1 MQRETLSRRSVLAI
15 ATGCTVAG
23 VGATTVGG
31 VLEDEEADAETA
43 EEDLTR
49 DSFAIRAGT
58 EQETTVYVTEAPVDG
73 PTVAVVGGMH
83 GNEVA
88 GYEAAGEIADWRI
101 DAGTLVAIPEANAVA
116 VEQGTRSGDDWSDL
130 NRQFPEGEAPETELA
145 RAIWDV
151 IVEYD
156 ADVVVDLHEST
167 GIYAGDPVDGVG
179 QAIFH
184 SGGEAVETAA
194 ETAEYVNERYVDD
207 PDLAFETGPFSGPNT
222 EPSGLLVHKAA
233 RDLGAESYLVET
245 LSTDVDLETRVRWH
259 LAIAER
265 LVADD
270 LFPEDEPDNGHDP
283 DVDEDAEEKDEETAP
298 DDETSDDDSDSD
310 ADEGDADDAGDGA
323 PADDASPIATIT
335 TDPANA
341 DELALE
347 AGQNVTLDATCSTAR
362 DGRIVCYAWDVGETG
377 RFDDTGET
385 LQVTV
390 GDGGRDTVALRVKDD
405 AGRTATASITLSTE

>member
-1 MQRETLSRRSVLAI
+1 MQREMLSRRSVLAI

-31 VLEDEEADAETA
+31 VLEDGEADADTA
-43 EEDLTR
+43 EEDLAR
-49 DSFAIRAGT
+49 DSFSIRAGT

-73 PTVAVVGGMH
+73 PTVVVVGGMH

-116 VEQGTRSGDDWSDL
+116 IEQGTRSGDDWTDL
-130 NRQFPEGEAPETELA
+130 NRQFPEGETPETELA
-145 RAIWDV
+145 RAIWNV
-151 IVEYD
+151 IVDYD
-156 ADVVVDLHEST
+156 ADAVVDLHEST

-184 SGGEAVETAA
+184 SGGEAVETAE
-194 ETAEYVNERYVDD
+194 ETVEYVNERYVDD

-233 RDLGAESYLVET
+233 RDLGAEAYLVET

-259 LAIAER
+259 LAITER

-283 DVDEDAEEKDEETAP
+283 DVDEDAEENDE
-298 DDETSDDDSDSD
+298 DEDAAEDEPGEDASDD
-310 ADEGDADDAGDGA
+310 ADEDGDDENA
-323 PADDASPIATIT
+323 ADDASPIAKIKS
-335 TDPANA
+335 DPANA
-341 DELALE
+341 AEAALE
-347 AGQNVTLDATCSTAR
+347 SGQTVTLDATCSEAR

-377 RFDDTGET
+377 QFDDTGET

-390 GDGGRDTVALRVKDD
+390 GDGGRDTVVLRVKDD
-405 AGRTATASITLSTE
+405 AGRTATESITVSTE